1 MSPATRFDPDAI
13 ASLESERDFLL
24 RSIRDLDAERD
35 AGNLDDDRY
44 RELKDDYTAR
54 AALVLRSIE
63 EGRDAR
69 PAPPP
74 VTKRRRL
81 LTGGGVL
88 AFALVAALA
97 LAAASGKRHTGQ
109 TITGNAQSSSAQ
121 SSAAQSS
128 AAPPGASQPGSAPAP
143 AEGQPDDPARR
154 AALERQVA
162 DHPDDPAAHLVY
174 ARYLLEKG
182 EATAA
187 VKEYVATARLD
198 PKNPEA
204 NAYAGWVSF
213 LAAQSG
219 NADPKTAA
227 ELTDRALTRL
237 DAAVAAADDYPDAH
251 FFRGM
256 VQLRGRN
263 NPKAAVPEFERYL
276 ALVPSGPLNDQV
288 KSLLDQARQAAG

>member
-1 MSPATRFDPDAI
+1 MSPATRFDPDAL

-24 RSIRDLDAERD
+24 RSIRDLDAERE
-35 AGNLDDDRY
+35 AGNLDEERY

-54 AALVLRSIE
+54 AAAVLRSIE

-74 VTKRRRL
+74 VARRRRL
-81 LTGGGVL
+81 LTGGGIL
-88 AFALVAALA
+88 AFGIVAALA
-97 LAAASGKRHTGQ
+97 LAAAAGTRHPGQ
-109 TITGNAQSSSAQ
+109 TITGNAQSGSPMSNPTPSTAPGP
-121 SSAAQSS
+121 AAGGDQ
-128 AAPPGASQPGSAPAP
+128 AGGDQADA
-143 AEGQPDDPARR
+143 ARR
-154 AALERQVA
+154 AALEKQVQ

-213 LAAQSG
+213 LAAQSP

-227 ELTDRALTRL
+227 ELTDRALSRL
-237 DAAVAAADDYPDAH
+237 DAAVAIADDYPDAH

-256 VQLRGRN
+256 VRLRGKN
-263 NPKAAVPEFERYL
+263 DPKAAVPDFERYL
-276 ALVPSGPLNDQV
+276 ALVPNGPLNEQV
-288 KSLLDQARQAAG
+288 KSLLDQARRAGG